1 MQRVSFQVFVL
12 SESKIFAKNY
22 FLVQREKVLIHGD
35 IIFQKLFKNFNV
47 EFANLKSN
55 SQQKLIFRHRAR
67 WKKKILSSVIQDE
80 EIHLQFSFSSFFLWS
95 VLALNAEV
103 DDFIFFHSIGFFVGP
118 ISTRAWGYPEI
129 FSFGPITKSV
139 KHQMANLEEKNKKYT
154 WKSSA
159 WNQERSPLLLFFKY
173 LLAEEL

>member
-67 WKKKILSSVIQDE
+67 WKKKSCHQSFRMRKFICNFL
-80 EIHLQFSFSSFFLWS
+80 FSSFFLWS

-118 ISTRAWGYPEI
+118 ISTRAWGYPEF
-129 FSFGPITKSV
+129 FSFGPIINSV
-139 KHQMANLEEKNKKYT
+139 K
-154 WKSSA
+154 S
-159 WNQERSPLLLFFKY
+159 
-173 LLAEEL
+173 